1 MLKTFEILLF
11 LRKIMVVSLLG
22 NMSNSLVEISRL
34 QRQSARSLNQDQAVG
49 NRFLLEK
56 FIN

>member
-1 MLKTFEILLF
+1 MLKTFEVLLF

-34 QRQSARSLNQDQAVG
+34 QRQSTRSLNQDQAVG
-49 NRFLLEK
+49 YRFLLEK